1 MTEERRINLPL
12 INRPLTPP
20 HLPDGLLERTR
31 LLQSLGGGALQGGAI
46 YVVVAPAGYGK
57 TTLLSQYRTQCEVQC
72 WSTAWLGLEDED
84 NDEASF
90 YTYLG
95 AAFERLAGKPYND
108 SPGQLQEGGDGS
120 GRHLV
125 AALVAAIAESEGK
138 HALFLDDYHLIQEPR
153 IHDTLHYLL
162 KHLPEN
168 LALVIG
174 SRTPLPIPIAKL
186 RASNRLVELGLADLR
201 FDRAEAEQLL
211 AATNQLE
218 LETEDLDKLY
228 QHSDGWAAVL
238 QLAALSLKGVKDTH
252 AVVENISGS
261 HGSIADFLSE
271 EIMALMSQEM
281 AEFLTRTAIV
291 ERLSAPLCEAII
303 GEGRSGQDL
312 LNHIE
317 LRPLLQELDDQADW
331 FRLHPLFHNFL
342 VKQLEINFPRE
353 KPELHRRASRWF
365 EEKGLVAEAIQ
376 HAISAGEEE
385 RAQELLEEHGIRLL
399 AQGYLP
405 LLFGLVRRLPDG
417 LLHSSHEILVQMAWL
432 EVLNNR
438 IPQAKRILDEV
449 SQGIAMR
456 QDDEGSLPIEL
467 KAIEGATYF
476 FAEDLP
482 AVETVVAKW
491 LPQAPPEPLHI
502 MATFRMMQ
510 VWIDFNQQRYDEAL
524 QQCRWILNLP
534 EVADIAYT
542 QANAALFQALVAFAR
557 AQLEIGAVTLAAEI
571 ERLRERVGSGSQL
584 IALMES
590 VLAALHYQLGDGEKA
605 QQLFEQ
611 GLEVQR
617 ALACA
622 DIMIVVLRNRVR
634 QLHATGEYNRALAL
648 LDDAQQMAD
657 SRSWARLNACIL
669 HEKVRLLIALG
680 EQQQAVVLFNTWQQA
695 HESLLTDET
704 WGVQVE
710 EWFSMA
716 AARVS
721 IAQGSA
727 ADVIDGLN
735 ERWESLSGQGR
746 ILRSLELAV
755 LLARAHAESGNA
767 DAAKEVLENALALD
781 QNNCVIQLYRDEGAG
796 VLHLLAQLQ
805 VKLEA
810 TDGDNAH
817 LLLRQQLQKILA
829 GEQQSEFGTR
839 AAPAAVLDVRY
850 NEMVE
855 QLTKRELATLELLV
869 EGLSNKEIAD
879 HQYVSIN
886 TVKTHLQSAYSKLG
900 VSRRTQAVRRM
911 KEMGFF
917 S

>member
-1 MTEERRINLPL
+1 MTGEGHINPPL
-12 INRPLTPP
+12 INRRLTPP
-20 HLPDGLLERTR
+20 HLLKGLLDRTR
-31 LLQSLGGGALQGGAI
+31 LLQPISGGALQGGAI
-46 YVVVAPAGYGK
+46 HVVVAPAGYGK
-57 TTLLSQYRTQCEVQC
+57 TTLLSQYRNLCEVQR

-84 NDEASF
+84 NNEATF
-90 YTYLG
+90 YTYLS
-95 AAFERLAGKPYND
+95 AAFERLVGKPHTD
-108 SPGQLQEGGDGS
+108 SLGQLQEGGEGS

-125 AALVAAIAESEGK
+125 AGLVAAIAESVGN

-168 LALVIG
+168 LALFIG

-186 RASNRLVELGLADLR
+186 RASNRLMEMGLADLR

-211 AATNQLE
+211 AATNQLK
-218 LETEDLDKLY
+218 LEKEDLDKLY
-228 QHSDGWAAVL
+228 RHSDGWAAVL
-238 QLAALSLKGVKDTH
+238 QLAALSLKGAKDTH

-281 AEFLTRTAIV
+281 TEFLTRTAIV

-303 GEGRSGQDL
+303 GDGRPGQDL

-342 VKQLEINFPRE
+342 VKQLEISFPRE
-353 KPELHRRASRWF
+353 KPELHRRASLWF
-365 EEKGLVAEAIQ
+365 EEQGLVAEAIQ
-376 HAISAGEEE
+376 HAISAGEEA

-399 AQGYLP
+399 SQGYLP
-405 LLFGLVRRLPDG
+405 LFFGLVRRLPES
-417 LLHSSHEILVQMAWL
+417 LLHSSHDILVQMAWL

-438 IPQAKRILDEV
+438 IPQAGRILDELK
-449 SQGIAMR
+449 QGIATR
-456 QDDEGSLPIEL
+456 QDDEKSLPIEL
-467 KAIEGATYF
+467 KTIEGAMHF
-476 FAEDLP
+476 FTENLP
-482 AVETVVAKW
+482 AVETLVDKW
-491 LPQAPPEPLHI
+491 LPQAPPEPTRI
-502 MATFRMMQ
+502 VATFRIMQ
-510 VWIDFNQQRYDEAL
+510 AWIYFNRQHYDETL

-542 QANAALFQALVAFAR
+542 QANAALFKALVAFAR
-557 AQLEIGAVTLAAEI
+557 AQLEIGAVTLVMEI
-571 ERLRERVGSGSQL
+571 ERFRERVGSKSQV

-590 VLAALHYQLGDGEKA
+590 VLAALYYQLGDVEKA
-605 QQLFEQ
+605 QGLFER
-611 GLEVQR
+611 GLEAHR
-617 ALACA
+617 ALACG
-622 DIMIVVLRNRVR
+622 DFMIVVLRNRIR

-657 SRSWARLNACIL
+657 SRNWARLHACIL

-680 EQQQAVVLFNTWQQA
+680 EQQQAVAFFNAWRQA

-704 WGVQVE
+704 WSEQVE

-727 ADVIDGLN
+727 ADVIDGLRA
-735 ERWESLSGQGR
+735 RWESLSGQGR

-767 DAAKEVLENALALD
+767 DAAKEVLESALAQD
-781 QNNCVIQLYRDEGAG
+781 RNNCVIQLYRDEGAG
-796 VLHLLAQLQ
+796 VLHLLALLQ
-805 VKLEA
+805 EKLEA
-810 TDGDNAH
+810 ADGDSAH
-817 LLLRQQLQKILA
+817 MLLRQQLERILA
-829 GEQQSEFGTR
+829 GEEQAEFFAG
-839 AAPAAVLDVRY
+839 ASPAALPSAGY

-879 HQYVSIN
+879 RQYVSIN
-886 TVKTHLQSAYSKLG
+886 TVKTHLQSAYAKLE

>member
-1 MTEERRINLPL
+1 MQ
-12 INRPLTPP
+12 
-20 HLPDGLLERTR
+20 LL
-31 LLQSLGGGALQGGAI
+31 SGGALQGGTI

-57 TTLLSQYRTQCEVQC
+57 TTLLSQYRNLCEVQC

-84 NDEASF
+84 NNEVSF
-90 YTYLG
+90 YTYLS

-108 SPGQLQEGGDGS
+108 PPGQLQEGGDGS
-120 GRHLV
+120 ERHLV
-125 AALVAAIAESEGK
+125 AALVAATAESEGN
-138 HALFLDDYHLIQEPR
+138 HALFLDDYHLIQEPQ

-168 LALVIG
+168 LALFIG

-186 RASNRLVELGLADLR
+186 RASNRLVEMGLADLR

-211 AATNQLE
+211 ISTNHLE

-228 QHSDGWAAVL
+228 RHSDGWAAVL
-238 QLAALSLKGVKDTH
+238 QLAALSLKGASDTH
-252 AVVENISGS
+252 AVVERISGS
-261 HGSIADFLSE
+261 HGSIADFFSE
-271 EIMALMSQEM
+271 EIMTLMSQEM

-303 GEGRSGQDL
+303 GEGRSGEDL

-331 FRLHPLFHNFL
+331 FRLHPLFHSFL
-342 VKQLEINFPRE
+342 FKQLEISFPRE
-353 KPELHRRASRWF
+353 KPELHRRASLWF
-365 EEKGLVAEAIQ
+365 EEQGLVAEAIQ

-385 RAQELLEEHGIRLL
+385 RAQELLEEHGILL
-399 AQGYLP
+399 LSQGYLP
-405 LLFGLVRRLPDG
+405 LFFGLVRRLPEG
-417 LLHSSHEILVQMAWL
+417 LLHGSHEILVQMAWL

-438 IPQAKRILDEV
+438 IPQAGRILDELK
-449 SQGIAMR
+449 QGIATR
-456 QDDEGSLPIEL
+456 QDDEKPLTVEI
-467 KAIEGATYF
+467 KAIEGAMHF
-476 FAEDLP
+476 FTENLP

-502 MATFRMMQ
+502 VATFRIMQ
-510 VWIDFNQQRYDEAL
+510 AWIYFNQQHYDETL
-524 QQCRWILNLP
+524 QQCRWVLNLP
-534 EVADIAYT
+534 EVADIAYS

-557 AQLEIGAVTLAAEI
+557 AQLEIGAVTLATEI
-571 ERLRERVGSGSQL
+571 ERFRERVGSKSQV

-590 VLAALHYQLGDGEKA
+590 VLAAFYYQLGDLEKA
-605 QQLFEQ
+605 QGLFER
-611 GLEVQR
+611 GLEAHR
-617 ALACA
+617 ALACV
-622 DIMIVVLRNRVR
+622 DFMIVVLRNRIR

-657 SRSWARLNACIL
+657 SRNWARLHACVL

-680 EQQQAVVLFNTWQQA
+680 EQQQAVAFFNAWRQT
-695 HESLLTDET
+695 HESLLKDET
-704 WGVQVE
+704 WSEQVE

-727 ADVIDGLN
+727 ADVINGLSA
-735 ERWESLSGQGR
+735 RWESLSGQGR

-755 LLARAHAESGNA
+755 LLASAHAESGNA

-781 QNNCVIQLYRDEGAG
+781 RNNCVIQLYRDEGAG

-805 VKLEA
+805 ENLEA
-810 TDGDNAH
+810 VDGNSAH
-817 LLLRQQLQKILA
+817 MLLRQQLQRILA
-829 GEQQSEFGTR
+829 GEQQSEFVAG
-839 AAPAAVLDVRY
+839 AAALPNAGY

-869 EGLSNKEIAD
+869 EGLSNKEIANR
-879 HQYVSIN
+879 QYVSVN